1 MVRAYSVGCR
11 LTIGNMAKAHH
22 QADSGSFLDGA
33 GDANARS
40 GSEDEAG
47 LPSRDR
53 DFSLDLL
60 SLHFRDPE
68 IERKYSSANFADQIG
83 LIRLSIVMGAVI
95 FALYALLDPFVI
107 PDITYEAWTIR
118 FAIACPLLLGLVAI
132 SYIPGFNYRH
142 QIVLALAMVIPG
154 LAVVGMI
161 ALAAPPGS
169 FFYYAGVLII
179 LSYVNSLWRMHYYYS
194 ALMTGLTFV
203 AYEFVVLFINPM
215 PTTVFINN
223 NAFLMFGIGT
233 SIFVNYVQEHHL
245 RRNFVEHERLR
256 IEQTRS
262 EVLLERSESANR
274 AKNDFLAIMSH
285 ELRTPLNAIIGFSE
299 IITNQMFGPV
309 GQQKY
314 ADYAADIRSSG
325 THLLSIIN
333 DILDI
338 SKAESGK
345 LELAEEPL
353 DPVET
358 LNRTMRMFRH
368 RASEIGVNLSFR
380 VRDEIPW
387 LIADPRLFKQVVINL
402 TSNALKFTPESG
414 TVKVELGIDAAGDLS
429 LTVADTGIGISASD
443 IRRVFEPFVQVEGA
457 MSRSHQG
464 TGLGLPLVRKIMA
477 LHGGSVDLV
486 STVGEGTVV
495 TATFPR
501 SRFVAPGSDSEMHWR
516 AS

>member
-1 MVRAYSVGCR
+1 
-11 LTIGNMAKAHH
+11 MAKVHH
-22 QADSGSFLDGA
+22 QANSESFVDGA
-33 GDANARS
+33 GDAGKRFDCT
-40 GSEDEAG
+40 DEAG
-47 LPSRDR
+47 LPNRDR
-53 DFSLDLL
+53 DFSINLL

-68 IERKYSSANFADQIG
+68 IEHKYSSANFADQIG
-83 LIRLSIVMGAVI
+83 LIRLSILLGAVI
-95 FALYALLDPFVI
+95 FALYAALDPFVI

-118 FAIACPLLLGLVAI
+118 FAIACPLLMGLAAI

-142 QIVLALAMVIPG
+142 QIVLALAVVVPG

-194 ALMTGLTFV
+194 LLMTGLTFL
-203 AYEFVVLFINPM
+203 AYEYVIIFVNPM

-223 NAFLMFGIGT
+223 NAFLLFGIGT

-245 RRNFVEHERLR
+245 RRIFVDHERLR
-256 IEQTRS
+256 IEQARS
-262 EVLLERSESANR
+262 EILLERSEAANR

-299 IITNQMFGPV
+299 IISNQMFGAV

-314 ADYAADIRSSG
+314 VDYASDIRASG

-345 LELAEEPL
+345 LDLAEEPI

-368 RASEIGVNLSFR
+368 RASEIGVNLNFR

-387 LIADPRLFKQVVINL
+387 MIADPRLFNQVVINL
-402 TSNALKFTPESG
+402 TSNALKFTPEGGS
-414 TVKVELGIDAAGDLS
+414 VKVELAIDSAGDLS
-429 LTVADTGIGISASD
+429 LSVTDTGIGINASD

-501 SRFVAPGSDSEMHWR
+501 SRFVAPGSASEMRWR